1 MAEHDAPRRIGN
13 SMGLVTTL
21 AFTILLVGSD
31 EMVLS
36 PILSQI
42 SNAFRVSV
50 SQAAL
55 AVSAYGLALAL
66 GAPVLARVGDRKGA
80 GAALWLG
87 LAGFVGASILCAYA
101 TSFLEFLLA
110 RFLSG
115 LAAGLTVPSAYALAG
130 ASVSDEFRG
139 QALGW
144 VVSGWSWS
152 FILGVPLA
160 TWVDRDLGW
169 RWMFVSF
176 GFVAILLMLFMAWS
190 IKRRRLFLT
199 NRNAAEA
206 GERTATADLFRLQ
219 GVAALLTATF
229 GNMFGFYGMYALF
242 GVAWHL
248 HAFASHVQS
257 GTLLL
262 AYGIGFA
269 TSAVTG
275 RWADRWGR
283 RRILGISLVALT
295 AVILMLPYSMNQV
308 GLVSIT
314 LFVWGVFQSLTV
326 TLITAS
332 LSEYSEVHR
341 HHIMGWYSFAT
352 NMAVLLAPATM
363 GWLDVHAGYATVAML
378 CAVITAAA
386 SASAWLASKTPP
398 RGPRESVGGRDRV
411 S

>member
-1 MAEHDAPRRIGN
+1 MSEHDVPKRLGK
-13 SMGLVTTL
+13 SVGLLMTL
-21 AFTILLVGSD
+21 VFMIVLVGSD

-36 PILSQI
+36 PILWQI

-55 AVSAYGLALAL
+55 AVSVYGLALAL
-66 GAPVLARVGDRKGA
+66 GAPVLSRIGDRKGA

-87 LAGFVGASILCAYA
+87 MAGFVGASALCACS

-160 TWVDRDLGW
+160 TWVDRALGW
-169 RWMFVSF
+169 RWMFMAF
-176 GFVAILLMLFMAWS
+176 GIAAILLMLFMAWS
-190 IKRRRLFLT
+190 LKRSHLFLT
-199 NRNAAEA
+199 NRAAA
-206 GERTATADLFRLQ
+206 QVRARSATADFRRLT
-219 GVAALLTATF
+219 GVAALLIATF

-248 HAFASHVQS
+248 HALSSHVQS

-262 AYGIGFA
+262 VYGIGFA
-269 TSAVTG
+269 TSIVTG

-283 RRILGISLVALT
+283 QRTLVISLVVLT
-295 AVILMLPYSMNQV
+295 AVILVLPYSMNEI
-308 GLVSIT
+308 GLISIS
-314 LFVWGVFQSLTV
+314 LFAWGAFQSFTV
-326 TLITAS
+326 TLLTAS

-341 HHIMGWYSFAT
+341 HQIMGWYSFAT
-352 NMAVLLAPATM
+352 NMAVTLGPAVM
-363 GWLDVHAGYATVAML
+363 GWLDVRAGYATVAMI
-378 CAVITAAA
+378 CAAITAAA
-386 SASAWLASKTPP
+386 SGSAWLASKTAPHN
-398 RGPRESVGGRDRV
+398 
-411 S
+411 

>member
-1 MAEHDAPRRIGN
+1 VAEHDAPRRIGN
-13 SMGLVTTL
+13 SMGLVMTL
-21 AFTILLVGSD
+21 ALMILLVGSD

-36 PILSQI
+36 PILWQI

-55 AVSAYGLALAL
+55 AVSVYGLALAL
-66 GAPVLARVGDRKGA
+66 GAPSLSRIGDRKGA

-101 TSFLEFLLA
+101 TSFPEFLLA

-169 RWMFVSF
+169 RWMFMAF
-176 GFVAILLMLFMAWS
+176 GIAAILLMLFMAWS
-190 IKRRRLFLT
+190 LKRRRLFLT
-199 NRNAAEA
+199 NRTAAEA
-206 GERTATADLFRLQ
+206 GKRTLTADLFRLQ
-219 GVAALLTATF
+219 GVAALLIATF
-229 GNMFGFYGMYALF
+229 GNMFGFYGMYTLF
-242 GVAWHL
+242 GAAWHL
-248 HAFASHVQS
+248 QASATHAES

-269 TSAVTG
+269 TSIVTG

-283 RRILGISLVALT
+283 QRTLVISLVALT
-295 AVILMLPYSMNQV
+295 AVIVILPYSMTQV
-308 GLVSIT
+308 VLVSIA
-314 LFVWGVFQSLTV
+314 LFVWGVLQSLTV
-326 TLITAS
+326 TLLTAS
-332 LSEYSEVHR
+332 LSEYSDVHR
-341 HHIMGWYSFAT
+341 HQIMGWYSFAT
-352 NMAVLLAPATM
+352 NMAVILAPAVM
-363 GWLDVHAGYATVAML
+363 GWLDVRVGYATVAML
-378 CAVITAAA
+378 CAAITAAA

-398 RGPRESVGGRDRV
+398 RRQRESVGGRDRV